1 MQSDT
6 MRPLA
11 DFKISTLPNLK
22 YIFTDVDDTITSHGS
37 LLPKVYESLCNLS
50 DAGYKIIPVTGGPAG
65 WCDCILRMWPVKA
78 IVGES
83 GAFYMHQV
91 KTNEKI
97 QTRHLITPS
106 ERVEYEKKL
115 NRLKT
120 DVQIQ
125 FPGISFASDQFCR
138 LYDLAIELSSVN
150 KELNSLESVK
160 HYLIQSGLTIKISSI
175 HINTYFGNWDK
186 LSTTKMLVSELW
198 GLALEQINEQCIFIG
213 DSLNDESM
221 FGFFNHSFGVANV
234 LKYKDQLKNKPK
246 WVTNFPMG
254 LGFIEIANSI
264 LGIKN

>member
-1 MQSDT
+1 MQSET

-22 YIFTDVDDTITSHGS
+22 YIFTDVDDTITCHGS
-37 LLPKVYESLCNLS
+37 LLPKVYESLCSLS

-65 WCDCILRMWPVKA
+65 WCDCISRMWPVEA

-91 KTNEKI
+91 KTSKKI

-106 ERVEYEKKL
+106 ERVEYEKRM

-138 LYDLAIELSSVN
+138 LYDLAIELSSVD

-160 HYLIQSGLTIKISSI
+160 HYLIQNGLTIKVSSI
-175 HINTYFGNWDK
+175 HINSYFGNWDK
-186 LSTTKMLVSELW
+186 LSTTKMLVRELW
-198 GLALEQINEQCIFIG
+198 GLALEQSIFIG
-213 DSLNDESM
+213 DSLNDEPM

-234 LKYKDQLKNKPK
+234 LKYKHQLQNMPK
-246 WVTNFPMG
+246 WVTPSPMG
-254 LGFIEIANSI
+254 LGFIEIANAV
-264 LGIKN
+264 LGIKH